1 MTVTSTHVS
10 YLLISSL
17 VVSEYKVYSVFYPTM
32 PLLDY
37 FVPTSKGMHQCERHR
52 KNTSASSWSVN
63 SIFGKMN
70 NLKFYIKNKHL

>member
-52 KNTSASSWSVN
+52 KNT
-63 SIFGKMN
+63 
-70 NLKFYIKNKHL
+70 LHLHLPGVSTLYLVK

>member
-17 VVSEYKVYSVFYPTM
+17 VVSEYKVYNVFYPTM

-52 KNTSASSWSVN
+52 KNT
-63 SIFGKMN
+63 
-70 NLKFYIKNKHL
+70 LHLHLPGVSTLYLVK